1 MNHIEL
7 KNKTILITG
16 AAGFIGANLVMKL
29 IKTGEPMK
37 LNTSYYYADITTA
50 VIAGFKGSTAQ
61 AYADAFGLSFNQLTR
76 YGDANLDGKVGA
88 TDATL
93 TQMHIAEL
101 VTLEGEAL
109 NNADVNDYGGVT
121 IADVTIVQ
129 NVIAEVVDY
138 ITLFEPKG

>member
-1 MNHIEL
+1 M
-7 KNKTILITG
+7 
-16 AAGFIGANLVMKL
+16 
-29 IKTGEPMK
+29 
-37 LNTSYYYADITTA
+37 
-50 VIAGFKGSTAQ
+50 IAGFKGSTAQ
-61 AYADAFGLSFNQLTR
+61 TYANEFGLDFNQLTR
-76 YGDANLDGKVGA
+76 YGDANLDGKVDV

-93 TQMHIAEL
+93 IQMHIAEL